1 MPVMDTKTAPPKL
14 LHIFKPG
21 RHITAAGEEIE
32 FSVADV
38 VAMATAYDP
47 KLGKAPIVVGHPK
60 TDDPSYGWAK
70 KLYIR
75 PRGLYAEPDK
85 VDPQFAEEV
94 NAGRYGTISSKFYR
108 PTDPNNPKPGVW
120 YLRHI
125 GFLGA
130 TPPAVKGLDEPEFAE
145 DDGCVTFNEPVEFS
159 GWADTQVAGV
169 LRRLREWFIETFGSD
184 TADKVIPDYAVAGL
198 EDEARQELA
207 EDLAPAPAFS
217 DPDQLQ
223 EKSVKPEE
231 AAELLRQNADLQNQ
245 IKNLQEK
252 NKQDEKEKRHADHVA
267 FAEGLVGKVKPEQ
280 RDVIVATLDALSGM
294 ETPVEFGEGD
304 AKQPLANAFKGL
316 FADLPNLVEFG
327 EFATKDR
334 SVGSPVGDVE
344 FADKSV
350 DQGRLELHAKATAL
364 AAKDGIPYEEAVRR
378 FIK

>member
-1 MPVMDTKTAPPKL
+1 MDTQTAAHPPKL

-21 RHITAAGEEIE
+21 RHITSAGEEIE

-38 VAMATAYDP
+38 VAMAKAYDP
-47 KLGKAPIVVGHPK
+47 KHGKAPIVVGHPK
-60 TDDPSYGWAK
+60 TDDPAYGWAK

-75 PRGLYAEPDK
+75 PRGLYAEADK
-85 VDPQFAEEV
+85 VDPQFAEDV
-94 NAGRYGTISSKFYR
+94 NAGRYGAISSKFYR

-130 TPPAVKGLDEPEFAE
+130 TQPAVKGLDDPEFAE

-223 EKSVKPEE
+223 ENSVKPEE
-231 AAELLRQNADLQNQ
+231 AAELLRQNTDLQNQ
-245 IKNLQEK
+245 LKILQEK

-280 RDVIVATLDALSGM
+280 RDVIVATLDALAGM
-294 ETPVEFGEGD
+294 ETPVEFGEGE
-304 AKQPLANAFKGL
+304 AKQPLANAFKDL
-316 FADLPNLVEFG
+316 FADLPNLVEFD
-327 EFATKDR
+327 EFATKER

-344 FADKSV
+344 FADKST
-350 DQGRLELHAKATAL
+350 DPGRLELHAKATAL
-364 AAKDGIPYEEAVRR
+364 AAKDGIPYEDAVRR
-378 FIK
+378 LIK